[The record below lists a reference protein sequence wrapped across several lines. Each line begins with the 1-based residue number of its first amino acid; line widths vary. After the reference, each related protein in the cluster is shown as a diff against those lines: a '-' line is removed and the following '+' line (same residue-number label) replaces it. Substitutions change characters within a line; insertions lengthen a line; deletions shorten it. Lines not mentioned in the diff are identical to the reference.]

1 MIEKI
6 FVCNM
11 LRLSSGEILK
21 ISGRREFL
29 SEENQLEVRT
39 DKELVG
45 SDPSLNE
52 ENQVNI
58 CFIEEATC
66 L

>member
-29 SEENQLEVRT
+29 SEENQMEIRT

-58 CFIEEATC
+58 CFI
-66 L
+66 

>member
-1 MIEKI
+1 M
-6 FVCNM
+6 
-11 LRLSSGEILK
+11 EI
-21 ISGRREFL
+21 
-29 SEENQLEVRT
+29 RT

-58 CFIEEATC
+58 CFIEAGCRMPVNKSEF
-66 L
+66 